1 MTTPEAASVGAPFIP
16 RGRVSARRRRAG
28 RSSRIIRAEHSFVPV
43 VMEASVTP
51 ATQLRHTPLLLIC
64 LKGEEEHHGR

>member
-1 MTTPEAASVGAPFIP
+1 MTMPEAASVGAPFIP
-16 RGRVSARRRRAG
+16 RVSARRRRAG